1 MRIAVTC
8 GGTGG
13 HVFPG
18 VATASAIRDKGHDV
32 RIVLSGRSVEGE
44 KPGGWD
50 GVIIHVPCRQPSW
63 SNPVSAAKSLGSLA
77 SAFIV
82 AVQAL
87 RRYRPDALLAMGS
100 YTSLPPV
107 LAARLLR
114 IPVVLHE
121 ANAIPGVAV
130 SRLCRMAERVCI
142 AFEEAARHLPKSVK
156 TVNTGLPVRNGIAGQ
171 PPGVYADPS
180 RFTILVM
187 GGSQGSQAV
196 NNAVAGAVR
205 LLANDPA
212 EAPSIRILHL
222 AGKKNEDAV
231 REAYRGIT
239 SIPVTVIGFSNE
251 MGSLYAASDFC
262 ISRAGAASCF
272 ELCLCGLPALL
283 VPLPGLAHD
292 HQTANARALARLG
305 ACDVK
310 AQSELSAEGLAEYVK
325 GICKDKA
332 RLDAMRAALRANSRP
347 DAAGDLA
354 DCVIQ
359 TAAEKQRTGPSA
371 TTRG

>member
-18 VATASAIRDKGHDV
+18 VATASAIQDKGHDV
-32 RIVLSGRSVEGE
+32 RIVLSGRAVEGE

-50 GVIIHVPCRQPSW
+50 GGIIHVPCRAPRW
-63 SNPVSAAKSLGSLA
+63 RDPVNAVKSLTSLA
-77 SAFIV
+77 GAFFV
-82 AVQAL
+82 AVREL

-142 AFEEAARHLPKSVK
+142 AFDEAADHLPKSVK
-156 TVNTGLPVRNGIAGQ
+156 TVNTGLPVRGGIAGQ
-171 PPGVYADPS
+171 PAGAYADPS

-196 NNAVAGAVR
+196 NNAVASAVR
-205 LLANDPA
+205 LLSNDPA
-212 EAPSIRILHL
+212 EAPSIRIIHL
-222 AGKKNEDAV
+222 AGKNNEDAV
-231 REAYRGIT
+231 REAYREVT
-239 SIPVTVIGFSNE
+239 SLPVTVIGFSND
-251 MGSLYAASDFC
+251 MGALYAASDFC

-272 ELCLCGLPALL
+272 ELCLCTIPALL

-292 HQTANARALARLG
+292 HQTANAMAMARLG
-305 ACDVK
+305 ACEVK
-310 AQSELSAEGLAEYVK
+310 AQAELSPEWLADYVK
-325 GICKDKA
+325 TLRGDAA
-332 RLDAMRAALRANSRP
+332 RLESMRVALRANSRP
-347 DAAGDLA
+347 DAASILA

-359 TAAEKQRTGPSA
+359 TATEKR
-371 TTRG
+371 R